1 MADLFLIRKGG
12 YYYRPN
18 AQGYTASVHEA
29 GRYPEAEAVAHMM
42 ASDPGEITIFPA
54 PVVAASKDVASDIR
68 AMSEQIVIEH
78 VGSGA
83 LDMDGLATA
92 IATAL
97 ETATLRERLRAATV
111 ARSAARNALFAGAR
125 NLIPDKVF
133 DAVHEASG
141 DPAPQLNVEGPANQ
155 IIGQIEELFPNWR
168 SYRDLLDCIECTL
181 HDLRKGGR

>member
-42 ASDPGEITIFPA
+42 ACDPGEITIFRA

-68 AMSEQIVIEH
+68 AMAEQIVIEH

-83 LDMDGLATA
+83 VDMDGLTTA
-92 IATAL
+92 IAAAL
-97 ETATLRERLRAATV
+97 EAERARAHG
-111 ARSAARNALFAGAR
+111 S
-125 NLIPDKVF
+125 
-133 DAVHEASG
+133 
-141 DPAPQLNVEGPANQ
+141 PAPVSNVV
-155 IIGQIEELFPNWR
+155 GQA
-168 SYRDLLDCIECTL
+168 
-181 HDLRKGGR
+181 